1 MSAPAGSAVWP
12 GGIILAAL
20 AAICTAL
27 VAMTHAVTA
36 PRIAANEQAYL
47 EQSLQ
52 PVLQGIEYDGKLSES
67 TIVIPPPHDLPG
79 DDPVT
84 VYRVYADGAPV
95 AALFVVEARGGFS
108 GSIRLLVGLDAGGT
122 VTGVRVLSHRETPG
136 LGDRIDADKSD
147 WALQFTGHALGD
159 PPAAGWA
166 IRRDGGEFDQLT
178 GASITPRAVI
188 RGIRETL
195 QYFAD
200 HGEAVFAKSGGEN
213 DE

>member
-1 MSAPAGSAVWP
+1 MTDRSEVAIWP
-12 GGIILAAL
+12 GGAILAGL
-20 AAICTAL
+20 AAVCTAL

-52 PVLQGIEYDGKLSES
+52 PVLQGIEYDGNLSES
-67 TIVIPPPHDLPG
+67 TIIIPPPHDLPG
-79 DDPVT
+79 DEPVT
-84 VYRVYADGAPV
+84 IYRVYADGAPV

-108 GSIRLLVGLDAGGT
+108 GPIRLLIGLDATGK

-147 WALQFTGHALGD
+147 WALQFTGHSLGD
-159 PPAAGWA
+159 PPAPGWA
-166 IRRDGGEFDQLT
+166 IQRDGGEFDQLT

-195 QYFAD
+195 QYFEA
-200 HGEAVFAKSGGEN
+200 HGAEVFAEVV

>member
-1 MSAPAGSAVWP
+1 MWP
-12 GGIILAAL
+12 GGAILAGL

-27 VAMTHAVTA
+27 VAGTHAVTA

-52 PVLQGIEYDGKLSES
+52 PVLQGIEYDGMLSES
-67 TIVIPPPHDLPG
+67 TITVPPPHDLPG

-84 VYRVYADGAPV
+84 VYRVYADGAPI

-108 GSIRLLVGLDAGGT
+108 GPIRLLVGVDAGGA

-136 LGDRIDADKSD
+136 LGDKIDADKSD
-147 WALQFTGHALGD
+147 WALQFTGRSLGD
-159 PPAAGWA
+159 PEATGWA

-195 QYFAD
+195 QYFDANQA
-200 HGEAVFAKSGGEN
+200 AVFADIGTGGGD